1 MDLISIPANPVPDG
15 AIVTT
20 LTAQDGVNL
29 RVARWEGR
37 PTQRGTVVILAGR
50 AEFIERY
57 FETVAELLARGFAV
71 VALDWRG
78 QGLSERQLRNS
89 RKGHIDDFEIYER
102 DLVALRDQILTP
114 LCPKPWF
121 ALGHSMGAAVL
132 LAQAHAGRSPFAR
145 LVLTSPMIDLY
156 LLRFKAGA
164 RLFIEGL
171 DIIGLGG
178 SYIPGA
184 SGRSI
189 YLRPFAQQ
197 VLTSDETRYARTVA
211 TLNAA
216 PQLAIGGPT
225 VSWANAALRLMRQF
239 ENPDYARRTLTPA
252 LVIAV
257 GADRIVATPAI
268 EAFASRLKAGHF
280 ITLPQARH
288 DILMERDVF
297 RSQFWAAFDAF
308 IPGAEDEMAKTLR
321 AAPPRRRRR
330 GLLRWPLAARV

>member
-1 MDLISIPANPVPDG
+1 MGLISIPDNPVPDG
-15 AIVTT
+15 AIVISLTT
-20 LTAQDGVNL
+20 QDGVSL
-29 RVARWEGR
+29 RAARWAGQ
-37 PTQRGTVVILAGR
+37 PKQRGTVVILTGR

-57 FETVAELLARGFAV
+57 FETIAELLARGFAV

-78 QGLSERQLRNS
+78 QGLSERQLRNT

-102 DLVALRDQILTP
+102 DLVTVREQILAP
-114 LCPKPWF
+114 FCPRPWF

-156 LLRFKAGA
+156 QLHFKTGA
-164 RLFIEGL
+164 RLFVEGL

-178 SYIPGA
+178 AYVPGGN
-184 SGRSI
+184 GRSI
-189 YLRPFAQQ
+189 FLRPFARN
-197 VLTSDETRYARTVA
+197 VLTSDAQRHERTVSV
-211 TLNAA
+211 LNAA
-216 PQLAIGGPT
+216 PQLILGSPT
-225 VSWANAALRLMRQF
+225 VSWSNAALRLMRQF
-239 ENPDYARRTLTPA
+239 ENPDYARRTFTPA
-252 LVIAV
+252 LVIAA

-308 IPGAEDEMAKTLR
+308 IPGAEDELARTLR
-321 AAPPRRRRR
+321 AAARRRRR
-330 GLLRWPLAARV
+330 QFWPWRRAARV

>member
-1 MDLISIPANPVPDG
+1 M
-15 AIVTT
+15 
-20 LTAQDGVNL
+20 
-29 RVARWEGR
+29 
-37 PTQRGTVVILAGR
+37 ILAGR

-78 QGLSERQLRNS
+78 QGMSERQLGNS

-197 VLTSDETRYARTVA
+197 VLTSDR
-211 TLNAA
+211 NAPWRA
-216 PQLAIGGPT
+216 LSRRSVPPRNLPSAVPT

-239 ENPDYARRTLTPA
+239 EKSRLCAQDADTGARDCHRAPTGLSQRRRSKP
-252 LVIAV
+252 LRAV
-257 GADRIVATPAI
+257 SRPAI
-268 EAFASRLKAGHF
+268 SLP
-280 ITLPQARH
+280 LPQARH
-288 DILMERDVF
+288 DILMERNVF

-308 IPGAEDEMAKTLR
+308 IPGAEDEIAKTLR

>member
-1 MDLISIPANPVPDG
+1 M
-15 AIVTT
+15 
-20 LTAQDGVNL
+20 LT
-29 RVARWEGR
+29 
-37 PTQRGTVVILAGR
+37 
-50 AEFIERY
+50 
-57 FETVAELLARGFAV
+57 RGFAV

-102 DLVALRDQILTP
+102 DLVALRDQILAP

-121 ALGHSMGAAVL
+121 ALGHGMGAAVL

-156 LLRFKAGA
+156 MLRYKAGA

-189 YLRPFAQQ
+189 YLRAFAQQ
-197 VLTSDETRYARTVA
+197 LLTSDETRHARTVA
-211 TLNAA
+211 TLSAA

-239 ENPDYARRTLTPA
+239 ENPDYPR
-252 LVIAV
+252 
-257 GADRIVATPAI
+257 
-268 EAFASRLKAGHF
+268 AGH
-280 ITLPQARH
+280 
-288 DILMERDVF
+288 
-297 RSQFWAAFDAF
+297 
-308 IPGAEDEMAKTLR
+308 
-321 AAPPRRRRR
+321 
-330 GLLRWPLAARV
+330 